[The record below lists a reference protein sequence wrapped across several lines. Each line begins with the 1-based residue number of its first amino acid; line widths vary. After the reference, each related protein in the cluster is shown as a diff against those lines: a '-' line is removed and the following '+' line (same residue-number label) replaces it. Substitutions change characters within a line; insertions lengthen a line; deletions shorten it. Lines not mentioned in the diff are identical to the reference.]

1 MNKKLLICGAIA
13 IGLVLSACVKKETP
27 AEEQNTPAETQ
38 TAQPSPEPKFEDLT
52 PTEPASTAVADTANK
67 KVEIIR
73 EDTENTT
80 TEIRREIRAVEE
92 PAPKPEAPKP
102 TPKPEP
108 KPEAPKP
115 EPTPSQNNNTTS
127 SQDDAV
133 AAAIAAATPAL
144 D

>member
-13 IGLVLSACVKKETP
+13 VSLVLSACVKKETP
-27 AEEQNTPAETQ
+27 AEEEKTSVET
-38 TAQPSPEPKFEDLT
+38 TQPEAKPEPKFENLT
-52 PTEPASTAVADTANK
+52 PTESTEAQVNQQPTQ

-73 EDTENTT
+73 EETANTS
-80 TEIRREIRAVEE
+80 TEIRRETRPVE
-92 PAPKPEAPKP
+92 PKPEVKSE
-102 TPKPEP
+102 PKPEP
-108 KPEAPKP
+108 KPAAP
-115 EPTPSQNNNTTS
+115 SNSNAAQ